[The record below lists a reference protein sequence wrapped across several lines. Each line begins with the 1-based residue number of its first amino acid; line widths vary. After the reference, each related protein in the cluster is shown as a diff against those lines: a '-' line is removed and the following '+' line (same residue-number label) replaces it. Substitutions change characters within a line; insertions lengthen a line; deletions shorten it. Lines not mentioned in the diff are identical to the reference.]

1 MADLFHEKAR
11 IYRMIARVERRA
23 RVKLTVHAGEMLA
36 IPVMEQVE
44 AGERVDWRRLEVSI
58 VKLINATKKDADR
71 PSHDVN
77 LPVNAIGIIRAFWNQ
92 FCNIPPFCRETG
104 RGHERKRKRKR

>member
-1 MADLFHEKAR
+1 MDEARERRPWGCTMADLFHEKAR

-44 AGERVDWRRLEVSI
+44 AGERVDWSVSSG
-58 VKLINATKKDADR
+58 ASSCR
-71 PSHDVN
+71 P
-77 LPVNAIGIIRAFWNQ
+77 A
-92 FCNIPPFCRETG
+92 REMELRSTQENRFSQRVATG
-104 RGHERKRKRKR
+104 RRDGPLRRD